1 VLLLL
6 MWRLL
11 VASWRGAGSGPHL
24 DGPRPGVPEGR
35 PRPGLPPP
43 LCPAS
48 RLLGGRAGVLF
59 VAAVAT
65 ATLAAAALGGLRG
78 SAPGARPAAALG
90 GATAACRDGC
100 GGLGGNEGSWGR
112 RLVREGE
119 FLQAQGLLRLEE
131 GGEGLAAPKVK
142 TDVGEALVQAPDE
155 VEDERPIGDNL
166 AERAKVGGHPQE
178 TPAVICDGQITLGE
192 AAELG
197 VEVEGARLAVAEEL
211 GLHSKLGIACGDG
224 TGGDGVSKVVG
235 DGSEDPGLHDAVHAR
250 PIRLGGGDGGVGEDV
265 VPEGELADD
274 EKKLIPPA
282 SVVAGDVEDDGD

>member
-11 VASWRGAGSGPHL
+11 GASWRGRGPGHIWM
-24 DGPRPGVPEGR
+24 GPRPGVPEGR
-35 PRPGLPPP
+35 PRPGLPL

-65 ATLAAAALGGLRG
+65 AALAAAALGGLRG

-119 FLQAQGLLRLEE
+119 LLQAQGLLRLEE

-142 TDVGEALVQAPDE
+142 TDVGEALV
-155 VEDERPIGDNL
+155 
-166 AERAKVGGHPQE
+166 
-178 TPAVICDGQITLGE
+178 
-192 AAELG
+192 
-197 VEVEGARLAVAEEL
+197 
-211 GLHSKLGIACGDG
+211 
-224 TGGDGVSKVVG
+224 
-235 DGSEDPGLHDAVHAR
+235 
-250 PIRLGGGDGGVGEDV
+250 
-265 VPEGELADD
+265 
-274 EKKLIPPA
+274 
-282 SVVAGDVEDDGD
+282 